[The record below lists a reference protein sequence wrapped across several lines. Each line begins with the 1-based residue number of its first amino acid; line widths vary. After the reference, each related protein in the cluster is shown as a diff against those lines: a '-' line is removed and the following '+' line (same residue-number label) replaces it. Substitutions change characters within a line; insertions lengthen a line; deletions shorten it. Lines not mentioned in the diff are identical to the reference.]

1 MIKSFGLR
9 IGDNFP
15 IIKRD
20 TNIFKDFGCEIGDRL
35 YVAIVEKN
43 KVCEFLVDCLKVF
56 ENDFTAHGYIY
67 NLNGNWGTPTEFSLK
82 KLNKRVIFTEKENAE
97 LWLEVKRY
105 EKERKIK
112 DKELV
117 DDIVNSYIKK
127 IPQL

>member
-1 MIKSFGLR
+1 MGS
-9 IGDNFP
+9 
-15 IIKRD
+15 
-20 TNIFKDFGCEIGDRL
+20 
-35 YVAIVEKN
+35 
-43 KVCEFLVDCLKVF
+43 
-56 ENDFTAHGYIY
+56 
-67 NLNGNWGTPTEFSLK
+67 SQ

>member
-1 MIKSFGLR
+1 M
-9 IGDNFP
+9 
-15 IIKRD
+15 
-20 TNIFKDFGCEIGDRL
+20 EIG
-35 YVAIVEKN
+35 
-43 KVCEFLVDCLKVF
+43 
-56 ENDFTAHGYIY
+56 
-67 NLNGNWGTPTEFSLK
+67 GTPTEFSLK